1 MVDAV
6 RPVPVLAAGGIA
18 TGRGLVAA
26 LSLGAQGPSLGS
38 RFVATREAFVAT
50 EYKERIVK
58 ARVEDALYCELFEGG
73 WPAPHRVLRN
83 KAVVEWEAAGRPASG
98 QRPGEGTIVGT
109 VVRSD
114 APVPAPRY
122 GASMPTA
129 ADTGDLEYFP
139 LYFGES
145 CTLVNDIK
153 PAGDVV
159 REIVA
164 EAEGVLRSRAG

>member
-26 LSLGAQGPSLGS
+26 LSLGAQGASLGT
-38 RFVATREAFVAT
+38 RFVATSEAFVTA

-58 ARVEDALYCELFEGG
+58 AQAEETVYCELFDGG

-83 KAVVEWEAAGRPASG
+83 KAVAEWEAAGRPASG

-109 VVRSD
+109 VVR
-114 APVPAPRY
+114 PW
-122 GASMPTA
+122 
-129 ADTGDLEYFP
+129 
-139 LYFGES
+139 
-145 CTLVNDIK
+145 
-153 PAGDVV
+153 
-159 REIVA
+159 
-164 EAEGVLRSRAG
+164 